1 MDLPVA
7 NKPEDIGIDS
17 EKLEAVFARAKRDVD
32 DGVLPSAQVAVARQ
46 GKLAGVRTYGVARHG
61 ESEAPATNDTLY
73 TIFSSTKAII
83 AVGRLDAVRRW
94 LAEARRAR
102 VRTSFPS
109 SARTAKRSSRSNR
122 RCSTSAAFPMAP
134 FGALDWDNRERR
146 LQRFST
152 WRLNWEP
159 GSQFVYH
166 ATSAHWVLAEII
178 ERRTGKDF
186 RAYVRERIL
195 DPMGLADFYVG
206 LPSDEN
212 GRVADVYHV
221 DPPVPPPGGWG
232 EVTPDA
238 ILSFNRPEVRAVGV
252 PGGGGIT
259 TAAGLAMFYQPLING
274 GATAGGT
281 RIMKA
286 ETIEW
291 ATQVRTKDFHRE
303 QILDYPI
310 NRALAV
316 VVAGDDG
323 YQAFRG
329 FGKTTRRVPLAM
341 AGPVARSRGVT
352 PRRAFRLA
360 TARTALLATCS
371 RAAASRQFPALRAA
385 ARHRFRTCGLASSC
399 SRLEVQRGEDYLRHR
414 DVGSVVVLD
423 WLVVCW
429 HGALEHG
436 RGAAQDC
443 VRG

>member
-1 MDLPVA
+1 VDLPVA

-46 GKLAGVRTYGVARHG
+46 GKLAGVRTYGAARHG
-61 ESEAPATNDTLY
+61 ETEVPATNDTLY

-83 AVGRLDAVRRW
+83 ASAVWTLFEDGLLKLD
-94 LAEARRAR
+94 ER
-102 VRTSFPS
+102 VCEIIPEFGTNGKDVI
-109 SARTAKRSSRSNR
+109 TVEQ
-122 RCSTSAAFPMAP
+122 TMLHIGGFPMAP

-146 LQRFST
+146 LERFSK

-195 DPMGLADFYVG
+195 DPMGLTDFYVG
-206 LPSDEN
+206 LPEGEN
-212 GRVADVYHV
+212 SRVADVYHV
-221 DPPVPPPGGWG
+221 EPPVPPPGGWG

-274 GATAGGT
+274 GATADGT

-329 FGKTTRRVPLAM
+329 FGKTTSP
-341 AGPVARSRGVT
+341 
-352 PRRAFRLA
+352 RAFGHGGAGGQIAWGDPETGISVGYCTNGFVGDLLQGRRITAISSLA
-360 TARTALLATCS
+360 
-371 RAAASRQFPALRAA
+371 
-385 ARHRFRTCGLASSC
+385 GSC
-399 SRLEVQRGEDYLRHR
+399 K
-414 DVGSVVVLD
+414 
-423 WLVVCW
+423 
-429 HGALEHG
+429 A
-436 RGAAQDC
+436 
-443 VRG
+443 